1 MDFKKFFLEYK
12 VDFLSIDSY
21 DVDNLAIKIFRILRV
36 PILSWTIRNND
47 ELENIKD
54 LADGYIFD
62 SFVPVNN

>member
-1 MDFKKFFLEYK
+1 M
-12 VDFLSIDSY
+12 DFLSIDSY